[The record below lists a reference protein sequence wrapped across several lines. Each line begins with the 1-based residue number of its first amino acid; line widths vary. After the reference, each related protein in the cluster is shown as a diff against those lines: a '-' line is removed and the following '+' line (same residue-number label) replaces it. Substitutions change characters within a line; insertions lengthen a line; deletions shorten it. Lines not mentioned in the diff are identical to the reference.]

1 MNRYVTVAIGVADN
15 RCRYNDSCS
24 VFSKMWNSS
33 ACTTTSL
40 TRCRHHSVAIASTY
54 SNQVSRSRRYNF
66 ESMLTELPT
75 QSLFRGYALQE
86 MSTLAPQSQFASF
99 LERMGSKVAVA
110 V

>member
-1 MNRYVTVAIGVADN
+1 MRRVYELLRRGRN
-15 RCRYNDSCS
+15 RCHYNNSCR
-24 VFSKMWNSS
+24 VFNKMWNLS

-40 TRCRHHSVAIASTY
+40 TRRRRHSFAITSTY
-54 SNQVSRSRRYNF
+54 SNQVSRSRHYNF

-99 LERMGSKVAVA
+99 LEHTGSKVAV
-110 V
+110 